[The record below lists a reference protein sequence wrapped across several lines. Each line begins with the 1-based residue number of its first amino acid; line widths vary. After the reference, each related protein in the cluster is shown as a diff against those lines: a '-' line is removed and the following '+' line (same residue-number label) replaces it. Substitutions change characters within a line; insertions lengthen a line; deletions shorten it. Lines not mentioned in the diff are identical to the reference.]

1 MAYMKKTVVAG
12 KTMEV
17 EKYLLYPKP
26 KHQRSERVNPT
37 SEQMARVNERN
48 ARKKLRH
55 LINANFGEG
64 DLHLV
69 LTYREGP
76 PSPEEAKENL
86 RRFCRRMRKLYTD
99 QGQELKYI
107 AVTEYQ
113 SKRIHHH
120 MIVSKEDVNEIR
132 KIWEHGFL
140 RLSVLDDTGDYH
152 QLADYLIKET
162 SRTFR
167 ESPTKKRWTASRN
180 LVRPPEKTKTI
191 KRSRFRDPPPEKI
204 GGYRLDR
211 WEKWADEWTGE
222 LHQVAYYLRN

>member
-17 EKYLLYPKP
+17 EKYLLYQRPKR
-26 KHQRSERVNPT
+26 QRGEKLSPT
-37 SEQMARVNERN
+37 PEKMAKVNERN

-69 LTYREGP
+69 LTYRGEAP
-76 PSPEEAKENL
+76 TPEEAAEHQKRF
-86 RRFCRRMRKLYTD
+86 RRQMRKLYAD
-99 QGQELKYI
+99 SGKELKYI
-107 AVTEYQ
+107 MATEYR
-113 SKRIHHH
+113 STRIHHH
-120 MIVSKEDVNEIR
+120 MVVSKMDVSEIR
-132 KIWEHGFL
+132 KLWRHGFL

-167 ESPTKKRWTASRN
+167 ESPTKKRWSCSRN
-180 LVRPPEKTKTI
+180 LVRPQEKKTTVR
-191 KRSRFRDPPPEKI
+191 RSRFRDPPSEKV
-204 GGYRLDR
+204 GGFRLIH
-211 WEKWADEWTGE
+211 WEQWADEWTGE